1 MSISLYQSLAQDY
14 RNKRIKEAELIK
26 IKNKLSKKPSKKL
39 NEAVN
44 INVSPDN
51 NVNINID
58 NDTPVVAEP
67 VEEPIEVASEEPKDK
82 DEELLTEE
90 PIEEADVIA
99 KNPTERGEIEFGS
112 YINIIKDAVKD
123 VFGNIEN
130 VDITSDFEESG
141 SGAAYVQFIAKPKE
155 DIPSENNKWFGIS
168 INDTEFGAP
177 ISLGDNK
184 RVIEFYIDGQE
195 EPASKEIFDGATPIS
210 ELKSKIVK
218 FIKKNSATIKEITD
232 LDSIAQYRKD
242 NNITDS
248 EDLKEGCNKEE
259 KDEDKKSIVKEDEEE
274 VISDEEVEEKVEDEP
289 SIDTKEEAIDF
300 LIKDEQIAIDGYD
313 KVFEKLDSYE
323 LSDED
328 KELFITK
335 LNEIKADEE
344 NHIEILKGLLEGKDI
359 ATNEEVA
366 IEGVPEEFEECE
378 ITSYKITRVAPKYNA
393 YMLEA
398 QTKDGLKYITG
409 KNFNETDKTL
419 DEAEIA
425 NSKLEASN
433 RFKSFLK

>member
-44 INVSPDN
+44 VNISPDN

-58 NDTPVVAEP
+58 NNTPVVAEP

-90 PIEEADVIA
+90 PIEEAEDSVYSYSVEDIRKELEKAFEVTSGYEA
-99 KNPTERGEIEFGS
+99 KSADDTDFQDTLNNILKGVDHIESTTPIVMVAG
-112 YINIIKDAVKD
+112 YH
-123 VFGNIEN
+123 
-130 VDITSDFEESG
+130 SDPYPGFESG
-141 SGAAYVQFIAKPKE
+141 KVITVLEDGRKFVWDSNIDKE
-155 DIPSENNKWFGIS
+155 DNLPLVSAAECVIS
-168 INDTEFGAP
+168 RELTEA
-177 ISLGDNK
+177 
-184 RVIEFYIDGQE
+184 
-195 EPASKEIFDGATPIS
+195 
-210 ELKSKIVK
+210 
-218 FIKKNSATIKEITD
+218 
-232 LDSIAQYRKD
+232 
-242 NNITDS
+242 
-248 EDLKEGCNKEE
+248 CNKE
-259 KDEDKKSIVKEDEEE
+259 EDKKSIVKEDEDEE
-274 VISDEEVEEKVEDEP
+274 VISDEEVEEKVEEKVEEEP
-289 SIDTKEEAIDF
+289 SIDTKEEGIDF
-300 LIKDEQIAIDGYD
+300 LIKDEQDTIDGYK
-313 KVFEKLDSYE
+313 KVLDKLDSYE

-328 KELFITK
+328 KELFIAK
-335 LNEIKADEE
+335 LNEIIVDEE

-359 ATNEEVA
+359 ADTDEEAAV
-366 IEGVPEEFEECE
+366 EGVPEEFEECE

>member
-14 RNKRIKEAELIK
+14 RNKRMKEAELIK

-44 INVSPDN
+44 VNISPDN

-58 NDTPVVAEP
+58 NNTPVVAEP
-67 VEEPIEVASEEPKDK
+67 VQEPIEVASEEPKDK

-90 PIEEADVIA
+90 PIEEAE
-99 KNPTERGEIEFGS
+99 NSS
-112 YINIIKDAVKD
+112 YSY
-123 VFGNIEN
+123 N
-130 VDITSDFEESG
+130 VDDIRKELEKAFEITSGYEAKSADDAEFQELLDNVLKGIDHIESTTPIETIYQTG
-141 SGAAYVQFIAKPKE
+141 SDPFPGFKSGRIVTVLKDGRKFVW
-155 DIPSENNKWFGIS
+155 DSEV
-168 INDTEFGAP
+168 DTEEDLPLINAAELT
-177 ISLGDNK
+177 IS
-184 RVIEFYIDGQE
+184 R
-195 EPASKEIFDGATPIS
+195 
-210 ELKSKIVK
+210 ELKE
-218 FIKKNSATIKEITD
+218 A
-232 LDSIAQYRKD
+232 
-242 NNITDS
+242 
-248 EDLKEGCNKEE
+248 CNKE
-259 KDEDKKSIVKEDEEE
+259 DEDKKSIVKEDDEDKIE
-274 VISDEEVEEKVEDEP
+274 DEEVVSEEVEIEEP

-300 LIKDEQIAIDGYD
+300 LIKDEQTAIDGYD

-335 LNEIKADEE
+335 MNEIKADEE

-359 ATNEEVA
+359 ADTDEEAA
-366 IEGVPEEFEECE
+366 IEGAPEEFEECE

>member
-44 INVSPDN
+44 VNISPDN

-58 NDTPVVAEP
+58 NNTPVVAEP
-67 VEEPIEVASEEPKDK
+67 VEEPIEIASEEPKDK

-90 PIEEADVIA
+90 PIEEAE
-99 KNPTERGEIEFGS
+99 NSS
-112 YINIIKDAVKD
+112 Y
-123 VFGNIEN
+123 
-130 VDITSDFEESG
+130 T
-141 SGAAYVQFIAKPKE
+141 YTKE
-155 DIPSENNKWFGIS
+155 DIRKELEKAFAVTSGGEAKSADDPEFQKLLDDTLKGI
-168 INDTEFGAP
+168 DH
-177 ISLGDNK
+177 
-184 RVIEFYIDGQE
+184 IE
-195 EPASKEIFDGATPIS
+195 STTPIVMVAGYHS
-210 ELKSKIVK
+210 DPYPGFESGRVVTVLEDGRKFVWDSNVDKEDNLPLINAAEL
-218 FIKKNSATIKEITD
+218 TISRELTE
-232 LDSIAQYRKD
+232 A
-242 NNITDS
+242 
-248 EDLKEGCNKEE
+248 CNKE
-259 KDEDKKSIVKEDEEE
+259 EDKKSIVKEDDEDKIEDGEVEE
-274 VISDEEVEEKVEDEP
+274 VVSEEVEEDKEDEP

-300 LIKDEQIAIDGYD
+300 LIKDEQTAIDGYD
-313 KVFEKLDSYE
+313 KVFEKLDSYG

-328 KELFITK
+328 KELFIAK
-335 LNEIKADEE
+335 MNEIKADEE

-359 ATNEEVA
+359 ADVDGEDVA
-366 IEGVPEEFEECE
+366 VEGVPEEFEECE
-378 ITSYKITRVAPKYNA
+378 ITSYKITRIAPKYNA